1 MRSGMESGME
11 SIQVKVSDFRENLQA
26 WLARVNNGESLALS
40 RHGKIIARIIP
51 EPDRESEARARLNDI
66 ASQCQVGDVVSSLDE
81 SWDAEQ

>member
-1 MRSGMESGME
+1 ME

-26 WLARVNNGESLALS
+26 WLTRVNNGETIALS

-51 EPDRESEARARLNDI
+51 ESDTESEARSRLDSI
-66 ASQCQVGDVVSSLDE
+66 ASQCQIGDVISPLSD